1 MQTKN
6 IRIGEKNYQIT
17 SDDQYLAE
25 MGDNFEPCMVQ
36 LFRALLGKDDVV
48 ADIGANIGMTALL
61 FADLA
66 RQVYAFEPS
75 PSTFQLLQKNIE
87 TNGAS
92 NVQAFNLGLGEKQQ
106 TLNITYNATNRAG
119 GFISEKIRPVEGHI
133 TEEIRVDSI
142 DQFFAVHQLC
152 PTFLKMD
159 VEGFEQ
165 SVVKGG
171 SAFLS
176 RHEPTVVME
185 MNHYCLGVLQRI
197 TLPDFL
203 DFLRSVF
210 PVLYA
215 IDTDNAT
222 VIDLHQPEKAYY
234 VMHEH
239 VVRQR
244 FPNVVGGFTPAIKT
258 RLDAILSSTPSVEPL
273 SARLQ
278 KAVNQAMAKTVQ
290 GQKFNTPPLQE
301 CAGQLDSGTCPDKM
315 SPGQELCI
323 EVSITNTSPH
333 TWHGYGSHPV
343 LLSYHW
349 LDAGGATF
357 QHDGLR
363 TPLTCETVNAGQ
375 TATEKVNV
383 VAPAAKGQYQLM
395 LTLLQEGICWFEHQG
410 FQPAMHQVQVG

>member
-6 IRIGEKNYQIT
+6 IRIGNKNHQIA

-25 MGDNFEPCMVQ
+25 MGDSFEPCMVQ
-36 LFRALLGKDDVV
+36 LFRALVDKDDVV

-66 RQVYAFEPS
+66 RQVVAFEPS
-75 PSTFQLLQKNIE
+75 PSTFQLLQKNME
-87 TNGAS
+87 ANGVS
-92 NVQAFNLGLGEKQQ
+92 NVQAFNLGLGEKQE
-106 TLNITYNATNRAG
+106 TLNITYIANNRAG
-119 GFISEKIRPVEGHI
+119 GFISEKIRPTKGHI
-133 TEEIRVDSI
+133 TEEILVDSI
-142 DQFFAVHQLC
+142 DNFFPMHQLR

-171 SAFLS
+171 RSFLS
-176 RHEPTVVME
+176 KHEPTVVME
-185 MNHYCLGVLQRI
+185 MNHYCLDVLQRI

-203 DFLRSVF
+203 DFMRSVF

-222 VIDLHQPEKAYY
+222 VIDLHQPDKAYY

-244 FPNVVGGFTPAIKT
+244 FPNVVGGYTSAIKS
-258 RLDAILSSTPSVEPL
+258 RLDALHASAPSEASL

-278 KAVNQAMAKTVQ
+278 KAVSQAMAKPVQ
-290 GQKFNTPPLQE
+290 GQKFNTPPLGE
-301 CAGQLDSGTCPDKM
+301 CGGHLNSITCPEKM

-333 TWHGYGSHPV
+333 PWHGYGSHPV

-363 TPLTCETVNAGQ
+363 TPLTCETVDAGQ
-375 TATEKVNV
+375 TATEMVNI
-383 VAPAAKGQYQLM
+383 VAPGAKGQYQLM
-395 LTLLQEGICWFEHQG
+395 LTLVQEGICWFEHQG
-410 FQPAMHQVQVG
+410 FKPAMHQVQVG

>member
-6 IRIGEKNYQIT
+6 IRIGERTHQIT
-17 SDDQYLAE
+17 SDDQYLSE
-25 MGDNFEPCMVQ
+25 MGDSFEPCMVQ
-36 LFRALLGKDDVV
+36 LFRALLDKDDVV

-75 PSTFQLLQKNIE
+75 PSTFQLLQNNIQ
-87 TNGAS
+87 TNGVR
-92 NVQAFNLGLGEKQQ
+92 NVQTFNTGLGEKQE
-106 TLNITYNATNRAG
+106 TLNITYNANNRAG
-119 GFISEKIRPVEGHI
+119 GFISEKIWPTEGHI
-133 TEEIRVDSI
+133 TEEILVDSI
-142 DQFFAVHQLC
+142 DHFFAIHQLR

-171 SAFLS
+171 RAFLS

-203 DFLRSVF
+203 DFMRSVF

-222 VIDLHQPEKAYY
+222 VIDLHQPDQAYY
-234 VMHEH
+234 AMHEH

-258 RLDAILSSTPSVEPL
+258 RLDALLSSTPSEASL
-273 SARLQ
+273 STRLQ
-278 KAVNQAMAKTVQ
+278 KTVSQAMAKPVQ
-290 GQKFNTPPLQE
+290 GQKFETPPLEE
-301 CAGQLDSGTCPDKM
+301 CGGHLNAAACPEKM
-315 SPGQELCI
+315 SPGQQLCI

-333 TWHGYGSHPV
+333 PWHGYGSHPV

-363 TPLTCETVNAGQ
+363 TPLNCERVDAGQ
-375 TATEKVNV
+375 TATEGVNV
-383 VAPAAKGQYQLM
+383 VAPAVKGQYQLM
-395 LTLLQEGICWFEHQG
+395 LTLVQEGICWFEHQG
-410 FQPAMHQVQVG
+410 FKPAMYQVLVG

>member
-6 IRIGEKNYQIT
+6 ILIGEVPHQIA

-25 MGDNFEPCMVQ
+25 MGENFEPCMVN

-48 ADIGANIGMTALL
+48 ADIGANIGMTTLL

-75 PSTFQLLQKNIE
+75 PSTFKLLQKNIA
-87 TNGAS
+87 TNRAH
-92 NVQAFNLGLGEKQQ
+92 NVQAFNLGLGETREK
-106 TLNITYNATNRAG
+106 LNITYIANNRAG
-119 GFISEKIRPVEGHI
+119 GFISEKIRPLDGHI
-133 TEEIRVDSI
+133 TEEIYVDSI
-142 DQFFAVHQLC
+142 DDFFAAHQLT

-171 SAFLS
+171 RAFLS

-203 DFLRSVF
+203 DFMRSVF

-222 VIDLHQPEKAYY
+222 VIDLHHPEKAYY

-239 VVRQR
+239 VVQQR
-244 FPNVVGGFTPAIKT
+244 FPNVVCGFTLAIRS
-258 RLDAILSSTPSVEPL
+258 RLDALLSSAPSQASL

-278 KAVNQAMAKTVQ
+278 KAVSQVMAKSVQ
-290 GQKFNTPPLQE
+290 GQKFNTPLLEE
-301 CAGQLDSGTCPDKM
+301 CDGHLNGINCPEKL
-315 SPGQELCI
+315 SPGQELGI
-323 EVSITNTSPH
+323 EVSITNTSTHP
-333 TWHGYGSHPV
+333 WHGYGSHPV

-349 LDAGGATF
+349 LDAGGVTF

-363 TPLTCETVNAGQ
+363 TPLRCERVDAGQ
-375 TATEKVNV
+375 TVIEMVNV
-383 VAPAAKGQYQLM
+383 VAPAAKGHYQLM
-395 LTLLQEGICWFEHQG
+395 VTLVQEGICWFERQG
-410 FQPAMHQVQVG
+410 FKPALHPVLVE